1 MWAASAIASAA
12 PLVIQGTLRA
22 IWMGNEVP
30 RAQALELC
38 SLYTRIGIDPEAM
51 QAGQQEFGSGKRI
64 EWRLR

>member
-1 MWAASAIASAA
+1 MLAGEC
-12 PLVIQGTLRA
+12 QNLRD
-22 IWMGNEVP
+22 EVP

-51 QAGQQEFGSGKRI
+51 QAGQEAFGSKKRI